1 MFSLSGQSECSSPP
15 QLERQDSEMEVEDK
29 VDASL
34 TLVGSDTWTDGSDG
48 GTCETRRDQIFVF
61 DQSKDDSVTP
71 VVIPADPVR
80 EESEVD
86 EGEADIKSHSD
97 GLRLD
102 TSDTTTVIMGVEERS
117 QTTGETPSN
126 TAVCSS
132 TEVKEEEEK
141 EEAKDD
147 NQSALTMLP
156 GDGSPPASPER
167 PGKVIMTHVTINSL
181 TVTFKEATVAEG
193 FFKGY

>member
-1 MFSLSGQSECSSPP
+1 
-15 QLERQDSEMEVEDK
+15 MEVEDK

-117 QTTGETPSN
+117 QTPGETPSN

-141 EEAKDD
+141 EAKDD